1 MYVKEHYLIIIG
13 GLTQKRVKDIR
24 ELKAHLEVGAKK
36 NAVAWVQDAVVAGF
50 SQFNL
55 FKEPGKQED
64 TTAHQDH
71 HCRS

>member
-1 MYVKEHYLIIIG
+1 MNALENK
-13 GLTQKRVKDIR
+13 QQ
-24 ELKAHLEVGAKK
+24 LKKKTRKQCCSRSKK

-71 HCRS
+71 H